1 MTNLIMTTVAR
12 RKCRLTNDVVAVVS
26 VMDFFTFLSQTDY
39 TIIVSFSVSD
49 AYGGL
54 RQRYLFS
61 VLFRITISSIPV

>member
-26 VMDFFTFLSQTDY
+26 VMDFFTSLSQAND

-49 AYGGL
+49 
-54 RQRYLFS
+54 RYLFL
-61 VLFRITISSIPV
+61 VLFGITISSIPV

>member
-12 RKCRLTNDVVAVVS
+12 RKCRFTNDVVAVVS

-49 AYGGL
+49 
-54 RQRYLFS
+54 RYLFS
-61 VLFRITISSIPV
+61 VLFGITIPSIPV

>member
-26 VMDFFTFLSQTDY
+26 VMDFFTFLSQAND

-49 AYGGL
+49 
-54 RQRYLFS
+54 RYLFS
-61 VLFRITISSIPV
+61 VLFGITISSIPV

>member
-26 VMDFFTFLSQTDY
+26 VMDFFTFLSQAND

-49 AYGGL
+49 
-54 RQRYLFS
+54 RYLFPI
-61 VLFRITISSIPV
+61 LLGITISSVPV